1 MILATNPKDR
11 LNRNDHI
18 PIPQNGKL
26 RFREEKLSK
35 LTHPERRCV
44 RAEPVTSDVP
54 ELGKC
59 AAHWLW
65 GPAEA
70 WDGGEARETSS
81 SALLSKNKSQDSLG
95 RKSE

>member
-1 MILATNPKDR
+1 MLRELFIVPYCSMMLATNPIDR
-11 LNRNDHI
+11 LNRNYHI

-44 RAEPVTSDVP
+44 RAEPVTSDIP
-54 ELGKC
+54 EMGKC

-65 GPAEA
+65 SCR
-70 WDGGEARETSS
+70 GG
-81 SALLSKNKSQDSLG
+81 G
-95 RKSE
+95 WG

>member
-1 MILATNPKDR
+1 MLHELFIVPCCSMILATNPRGR
-11 LNRNDHI
+11 LNRNYHI

-44 RAEPVTSDVP
+44 GAEPVTFDAP

-59 AAHWLW
+59 AAQWLW
-65 GPAEA
+65 SCR
-70 WDGGEARETSS
+70 GG
-81 SALLSKNKSQDSLG
+81 G
-95 RKSE
+95 GG